1 MFDERP
7 ENLSADEALDRLE
20 VGNKRFV
27 SDNPIRPNSNAARRR
42 ELVAGQRP
50 FATIISCADS
60 RVPAELV
67 FDQGLGDLFVIRIA
81 GNFSNDAVLGS
92 VEYASLHLGVNLIV
106 VMGHGSC
113 GAVGAAVD
121 NVAFDGPATHSRI
134 EALIDAIRPAVR
146 TAQNQGND
154 DLLERSIRE
163 NAIMVAGQIRS
174 SEPVMAVLD
183 DQGVEVHAAYYDLE
197 NGKVSWLS

>member
-81 GNFSNDAVLGS
+81 GNISDDAVLGS
-92 VEYASLHLGVNLIV
+92 VEYASLYLGVNLIV
-106 VMGHGSC
+106 VMGHRSC
-113 GAVGAAVD
+113 GAVSAAVD
-121 NVAFDGPATHSRI
+121 NVDIDGPATHSHLD
-134 EALIDAIRPAVR
+134 ALIDAIRPAVR
-146 TAQNQGND
+146 TARSQGND
-154 DLLERSIRE
+154 DLLDRSIRE
-163 NAIMVAGQIRS
+163 NAIMVAAEIRS
-174 SEPVMAVLD
+174 AEPIVAALEE
-183 DQGVEVHAAYYDLE
+183 QGVEVHSAYYDLKS
-197 NGKVSWLS
+197 GKVGWLS

>member
-92 VEYASLHLGVNLIV
+92 VEYASLRLGVNLIV

>member
-1 MFDERP
+1 M
-7 ENLSADEALDRLE
+7 SADEALDRLE